1 MENYNNLSINEIENA
16 LGTLTNLLYS
26 SSGGSKH
33 SSLIKQI
40 SGFDFI
46 GNSIYMPNVENAG
59 LTFFTRP
66 RLNLSTSSIRN
77 DRVLSLLDSLDPN
90 DVSFAIRCLLDT
102 EFCNRHDIQSII
114 EKSPLINSY
123 NPFIPI
129 LTNNLKTISGWPDV
143 NLETETTEGGYH
155 SESIVYPKGSDDLNR
170 TYNLSATFSDVQGSF
185 ILFLFFTW
193 YRYLYLASKGVVSQY
208 PKDIEN
214 RRLGFTCSI
223 YRFVLDTSRQ
233 FITKWAKAT
242 GTFITSVPIG
252 AYFNYDKSNQIM
264 LEGNNLSIPFVVSG
278 KIEYMDAIILQ
289 EFNKLVKRFCKNIDN
304 VYLYDKNDKSSYV
317 KASSVD
323 ELLDFNHHCL
333 PYINTEDG
341 TNELEWR
348 YSSALFG
355 KLNYYKYVNLFKK
368 VTGKGDYYNKAKVE
382 AVEEGKNPKGG
393 KNVRFKKL

>member
-1 MENYNNLSINEIENA
+1 MENFNNLTVNDIENA
-16 LGTLTNLLYS
+16 LSSLTSLLYS

-46 GNSIYMPNVENAG
+46 GNSIYMPNVESSG
-59 LTFFTRP
+59 ITFFTRP

-90 DVSFAIRCLLDT
+90 SVSFAIRCLLDT
-102 EFCNRHDIQSII
+102 DFCNRPDIQPIV
-114 EKSPLINSY
+114 EKSPLINSS

-129 LTNNLKTISGWPDV
+129 LTNNLKNISGWPDV
-143 NLETETTEGGYH
+143 TIEIETTEGGYH

-170 TYNLSATFSDVQGSF
+170 TYNLNATFSDIQGSF
-185 ILFLFFTW
+185 ILFLFFMW
-193 YRYLYLASKGVVSQY
+193 YRYLYLVTKGVVIQY

-223 YRFVLDTSRQ
+223 YRFLLDTSKQ

-252 AYFNYDKSNQIM
+252 AYFNYDKSNPFV
-264 LEGNNLSIPFVVSG
+264 LEGNNISIPFVVSG

-289 EFNKLVKRFCKNIDN
+289 EFNKLVKRFCRNIEDN
-304 VYLYDKNDKSSYV
+304 SLYI
-317 KASSVD
+317 KATSVN
-323 ELLDFNHHCL
+323 ELMDFNHQCI
-333 PYINTEDG
+333 PYINITDG
-341 TNELEWR
+341 FNELEWR
-348 YSSALFG
+348 YSSSL
-355 KLNYYKYVNLFKK
+355 KSSLNYTKYIDIF
-368 VTGKGDYYNKAKVE
+368 DY
-382 AVEEGKNPKGG
+382 VEEKLGKK
-393 KNVRFKKL
+393 